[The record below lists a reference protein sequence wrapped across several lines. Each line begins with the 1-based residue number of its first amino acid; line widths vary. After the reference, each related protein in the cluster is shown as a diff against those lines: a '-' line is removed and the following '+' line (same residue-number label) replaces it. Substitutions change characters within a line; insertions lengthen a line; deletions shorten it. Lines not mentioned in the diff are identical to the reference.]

1 MKKFKKLIPA
11 LCMLL
16 VSAVMLGSTTFAWF
30 SMNRTVTATGME
42 IKAEVST
49 QLLIKGSAATA
60 AYKSAIDFSGTDSAV
75 GAKNKLNN
83 VPATAYKGRNETDS
97 AALIK
102 DADGWKKL
110 DKTDKVTESG
120 TIDGGAQDNTWDTVN
135 PDMFKKAVAG
145 TDYIKDDFTLKL
157 VGEFKAHSTMK
168 LTLTATTESTT
179 ASNLGTNVGQ
189 VPVSPIYKAIHVAIV
204 ATYTDGT
211 YLKNID
217 LGDATLA
224 YEADGSKATL
234 TYTDNAFDA
243 FSAANQVHSYSIYI
257 WYDGEDSDC
266 MNSNAANIDLFKFAL
281 NFEYVGA

>member
-30 SMNRTVTATGME
+30 SMNKTVTATGME

-49 QLLIKGSAATA
+49 QLLIKGSATSA
-60 AYKSAIDFSGTDSAV
+60 AYKSAIDFSGADSAV
-75 GAKNKLNN
+75 GAKNKLDK
-83 VPATAYKGRNETDS
+83 VPATAYKGRTETDS

-102 DADGWKKL
+102 DTTGWKKL
-110 DKTDKVTESG
+110 DKTDKVKEDG
-120 TIDGGAQDNTWDTVN
+120 TIDGGAQGDTWDTVN
-135 PDMFKKAVAG
+135 PDMFVNAVAG

-168 LTLTATTESTT
+168 LTLTATTEST
-179 ASNLGTNVGQ
+179 ANNLGATEDK

-204 ATYTDGT
+204 ATYENGT
-211 YLKNID
+211 YLTNID
-217 LGDATLA
+217 LGEATLA